1 MKEGKCGAVM
11 SAFNYIGNKYAAAT
25 TELQNTVLR
34 DEWGFRGMVLTDYFG
49 GYGYQDADILIR
61 SGNDFCLT
69 PQATDF
75 SKVTDTSSATSVL
88 AMRQASKN
96 ILYTTANSRAY
107 ANGNIAGTATWEIVK
122 NVILAA
128 VILLLALWEFLLIK
142 NYLKQKKNAA

>member
-1 MKEGKCGAVM
+1 M
-11 SAFNYIGNKYAAAT
+11 SAFNYIGNKYATAT

-34 DEWGFRGMVLTDYFG
+34 CEWGFRGMVLTDYFG

-61 SGNDFCLT
+61 NGNDFCLT

-75 SKVTDTSSATSVL
+75 SKVSDTTSATSVL

-107 ANGNIAGTATWEIVK
+107 NGLNGGTARWEIVK
-122 NVILAA
+122 NMILAV
-128 VILLLALWEFLLIK
+128 VILLCVVLEVLSIRKYIK
-142 NYLKQKKNAA
+142 TKKA